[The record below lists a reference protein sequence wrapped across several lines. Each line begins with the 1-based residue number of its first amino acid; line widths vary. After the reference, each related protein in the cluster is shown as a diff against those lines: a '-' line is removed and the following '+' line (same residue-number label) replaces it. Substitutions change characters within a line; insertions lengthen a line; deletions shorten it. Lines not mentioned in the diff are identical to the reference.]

1 MAIDAYVGLKF
12 PSHTPRLAEDIS
24 VGVPIV
30 YTKEK
35 ALYVQ
40 SIMDSFKTMVS
51 AESFLKKE
59 CQSGMGFLYGW
70 LFLWLCF
77 YIIVE

>member
-12 PSHTPRLAEDIS
+12 PSNVPRLAEDIS

-40 SIMDSFKTMVS
+40 SIMDTFKSLVS
-51 AESFLKKE
+51 AENFLKKE
-59 CQSGMGFLYGW
+59 CQSGMGFLYGM
-70 LFLWLCF
+70 FLCYF
-77 YIIVE
+77 